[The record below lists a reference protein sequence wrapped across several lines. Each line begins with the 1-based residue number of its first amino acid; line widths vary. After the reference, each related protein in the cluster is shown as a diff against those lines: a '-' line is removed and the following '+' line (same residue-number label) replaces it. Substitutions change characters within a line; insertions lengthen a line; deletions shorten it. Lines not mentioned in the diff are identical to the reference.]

1 MPIYEY
7 RCADCHQVFEEWC
20 KRVTDAEDGHA
31 CPICNGQAHRLISH
45 TSFALRGEGWYVTEY
60 GTRKNTPEKT
70 ADAAAS
76 TSGPASA
83 PSAPSAFTPAPAP
96 PASVAMASSGAV
108 TAAAS

>member
-20 KRVTDAEDGHA
+20 KRITDAEDGHA
-31 CPICNGQAHRLISH
+31 CPICNGQAQRLISN
-45 TSFALRGEGWYVTEY
+45 TSFALKGEGWYVTEY
-60 GTRKNTPEKT
+60 GSQKNTPEKT

-76 TSGPASA
+76 DAAPLPAS
-83 PSAPSAFTPAPAP
+83 SAPAAP
-96 PASVAMASSGAV
+96 PASIVAASSGAV